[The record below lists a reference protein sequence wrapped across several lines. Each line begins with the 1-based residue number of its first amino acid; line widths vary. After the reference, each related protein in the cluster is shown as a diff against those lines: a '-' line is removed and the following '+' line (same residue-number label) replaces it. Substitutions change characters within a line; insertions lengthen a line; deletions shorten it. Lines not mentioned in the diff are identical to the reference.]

1 MGSNNSITSPTDV
14 PSLIVKQPE
23 AEDSN
28 EGGYKTE
35 LEEDSNEVAT
45 TSDPGHDYGAS
56 TEDDANNT
64 DKEKKEK
71 RGKKAH
77 KDEKDLLGFL
87 LESKKNEKESKM
99 DKEYIIHD
107 YDAGTED
114 DANKT
119 DKEKKDKK
127 HRKH

>member
-64 DKEKKEK
+64 DK
-71 RGKKAH
+71 
-77 KDEKDLLGFL
+77 DEKDLLGFL
-87 LESKKNEKESKM
+87 LESKKNEKESKKDKQDTDM
-99 DKEYIIHD
+99 EKEYIIHD

-127 HRKH
+127 TQKT

>member
-71 RGKKAH
+71 
-77 KDEKDLLGFL
+77 DLLGFL
-87 LESKKNEKESKM
+87 LESKKNEKESKKDKQDTDM
-99 DKEYIIHD
+99 EKEYIIHD

-127 HRKH
+127 TQKT